1 MAKNTNR
8 RSTSFT
14 REEVELACDLFR
26 RLWLGEDPESLIHRK
41 GYRDLASRFLR
52 MREALRNNVAIREVS
67 GFGGPAGTGK
77 ESCAGGHSRA
87 VAV

>member
-26 RLWLGEDPESLIHRK
+26 RLWLGEDPGNLIHRK
-41 GYRDLASRFLR
+41 GYRDLTSRFLR

-67 GFGGPAGTGK
+67 GFGNPTGSGK
-77 ESCAGGHSRA
+77 DSSAGGHNRA

>member
-26 RLWLGEDPESLIHRK
+26 RLWLGEDPSSLIHRK

-52 MREALRNNVAIREVS
+52 MREALRNNVAIREVQ
-67 GFGGPAGTGK
+67 GFGNPTVTGK
-77 ESCAGGHSRA
+77 ESGSGGHSRA
-87 VAV
+87 VAL

>member
-26 RLWLGEDPESLIHRK
+26 RLRLGEAPGGLIHEK
-41 GYRDLASRFLR
+41 GYRDLTSRFLR
-52 MREALRNNVAIREVS
+52 MREALRNNVAIRDVA
-67 GFGGPAGTGK
+67 GFSSTGK
-77 ESCAGGHSRA
+77 ESGTGGSARA
-87 VAV
+87 VAL